1 MSSSFLLKAT
11 VMVVPVL
18 AATAG
23 SSYIPATIA
32 NRDFL
37 FSPIFLWVAANAIIL
52 WLVLSSSRRAGR
64 ANADDATAAGAH
76 HGEVAMDGLY
86 TSCSEYEAFSD
97 ASSSSAHRAFDSLVP
112 TTRKQQLSREAR
124 AAARKADRPRVRKKP
139 APSPRA
145 VAAVAG
151 DEVPRLRREET
162 PVVSV
167 ADGSSRAAAA
177 TGDEDEDV
185 SMDSLW
191 ESIVQRRAA
200 RPVVVQKSE
209 SWGNDELPR
218 LQRVAETAA
227 ATTRRGEMRKSV
239 SAVSNKAEGSTQQQ
253 QQVVAPTAAQ
263 RLGWRTREVLVGITP
278 DELLR
283 RAESFIRR
291 QHEHLRLQRQESEQR
306 QLQLQRRLHAG
317 PAMIRV

>member
-11 VMVVPVL
+11 VMAVPVL

-32 NRDFL
+32 TRDFL
-37 FSPIFLWVAANAIIL
+37 SSPIFLWVAANAIVL

-64 ANADDATAAGAH
+64 PNDAATAASSSAD
-76 HGEVAMDGLY
+76 GEVAMDGLY

-167 ADGSSRAAAA
+167 ADVSSSRA
-177 TGDEDEDV
+177 TGGGEEEDDV

-227 ATTRRGEMRKSV
+227 AATRRGEMRKSV
-239 SAVSNKAEGSTQQQ
+239 SAVSNKATAAQQQ
-253 QQVVAPTAAQ
+253 QEVVVAPTAAQ

-317 PAMIRV
+317 PTLIRV